1 MVAGVVLG
9 ERAEPL
15 RQLGSL
21 IIDMIKG
28 LAGPLLLFAVVDA
41 FLRTEVRARSGAV
54 LVAIATINAVIALT
68 IGLFLSN
75 TLKPGLT
82 LRISDQASIITA
94 GADLARAA
102 KSVDPARKIEF
113 VNELVAM
120 IPTSLVR
127 PIVDNAV
134 ISIVIVAVLLGAAL
148 RRVKSEQIAR
158 GETSYL
164 ALERGVV
171 TTFRAIEIIL
181 SWAILLVPLAVFGV
195 VARTVGHYGFRPFAG
210 LLIYLGVGMLG
221 LAIQVAVVYQLW
233 IKLVARMPLR
243 RFWAGAH
250 EAVVYAMGTASS
262 LASLPMTLRSL
273 DRMGVSPQSARMA
286 ACVGTN
292 LNNDGI
298 LLYEA
303 MAVLFVAQA
312 SGVHLS
318 LAEQVTAAGACA
330 IAGIGI
336 SGVPEAGLISLI
348 IVVRT
353 VHLPETIVPLLL
365 TVDWVLG
372 RCRAMTNV
380 VSDITVAVLLDRL
393 VPPVSQEPVAC
404 ETIPAGEAVPVN
416 V

>member
-1 MVAGVVLG
+1 M
-9 ERAEPL
+9 
-15 RQLGSL
+15 
-21 IIDMIKG
+21 
-28 LAGPLLLFAVVDA
+28 
-41 FLRTEVRARSGAV
+41 
-54 LVAIATINAVIALT
+54 VAIAMINAVIALT
-68 IGLFLSN
+68 IGLVLSN

-82 LRISDQASIITA
+82 LHIADQETAAAA

-102 KSVDPARKIEF
+102 RTVDPSRRIQF
-113 VNELVAM
+113 VDELVAM
-120 IPTSLVR
+120 VPTSLVK
-127 PIVDNAV
+127 PIVENAV
-134 ISIVIVAVLLGAAL
+134 ISIVVVAVLMGAAL
-148 RRVKSEQIAR
+148 RRAKAEQIAH

-164 ALERGVV
+164 AVEHGVV

-210 LLIYLGVGMLG
+210 LVVYLGVGMLG

-233 IKLVARMPLR
+233 IKFVARMPLR

-250 EAVVYAMGTASS
+250 DAVVYAMGTASS

-312 SGVHLS
+312 SGVHLT
-318 LAEQVTAAGACA
+318 LAEQLTAAAACA

-393 VPPVSQEPVAC
+393 VPPSPTEAVAC
-404 ETIPAGEAVPVN
+404 ELPAGEAVPVN
-416 V
+416 A